1 MEIMRDREWLKR
13 TREIFGADDPGKIA
27 AYCRENWAED
37 TEHVIRTADDACD
50 NTFLFDFRWDMERTW
65 EPVHFDG
72 EIDWS
77 LIPSGDREF
86 LWQFNRHRFLPCL
99 AQAYRMTGEEKYA
112 QNYVR
117 LMSDW
122 IRRAQPGENIDL
134 GPWRT
139 LEIGIRAENWL
150 ASIPL
155 VMDSPA
161 FDDAFADLAEECL
174 RKHQRRLADHFQP
187 HKYISNWG
195 VLEACGLLLLS
206 LVLPESETELKTA
219 LKRLEDTAHVQVL
232 GDGMQWEQS
241 PMYHNEV
248 YHCFLTAYW
257 YGTRAGIGMPA
268 AVEDAVRWMAFVNYK
283 WKKPDHTQFAQGDSD
298 ATDLRDQITA
308 GAYVLKNGMLKSGG
322 YDRLDYDSIWR
333 FGIAADG
340 IYRAIQT
347 EAPDFVSAELPV
359 GGNYYLRSGWSE
371 KDSLMHFHCGET
383 GGGHGHADKLH
394 VDLVIRGEDVLVD
407 SGRYTYVD
415 GPDRYSLK
423 EAAAHNTVLVD
434 GRGFSRCE
442 TSWIYKELCTCI
454 KQPFYEGRLGGMAEG
469 AHLGYWEDDVIVN
482 RKVVWLRPDIYLLID
497 EFLSHGD
504 HTYEQYFHFDG
515 AGETRLCGEDA
526 HSGQRVH
533 FTGKDMEAWMQFVPR
548 DGGDAE
554 GRLTDTRQSGHY
566 NEIHGNRTFVRKSRG
581 DGPCCAVTVINGG
594 EKGKTSPAQIEKI
607 RLYSNVNDRILN
619 EDEAEGF
626 RICCGGREYVLFL
639 CRREVMTPTDILSW
653 ENCLGYGRV
662 VVFDR
667 TEEKEEVLTGE
678 VFSW

>member
-1 MEIMRDREWLKR
+1 MREKEWIRR
-13 TREIFGADDPGKIA
+13 TKKIFGADDPTRIA
-27 AYCRENWAED
+27 AYCLDNWGED
-37 TEHVIRTADDACD
+37 AAHVIRAADDACR

-65 EPVHFDG
+65 KPVHFEG

-86 LWQFNRHRFLPCL
+86 LWQFNRHSFLPCL
-99 AQAYRMTGEEKYA
+99 AQAYWLTGDEKYPRH
-112 QNYVR
+112 YVR

-122 IRRAQPGENIDL
+122 IRRAEPGENIDQ

-139 LEIGIRAENWL
+139 LETGIRAENWL
-150 ASIPL
+150 RSVPL
-155 VMDSPA
+155 IAENGA
-161 FDDAFADLAEECL
+161 FDDEFADLVEASL
-174 RKHQRRLADHFQP
+174 RRHQKRLADHFQP

-206 LVLPESETELKTA
+206 LVLPDSEEEIRRA
-219 LKRLEDTAHVQVL
+219 LKRLEDTARVQVL

-257 YGTRAGIGMPA
+257 YGQRGGIAMPDVLKDTVRRM
-268 AVEDAVRWMAFVNYK
+268 AVADYK

-308 GAYVLKNGMLKSGG
+308 GAYVLRDGMLKSGG

-333 FGIAADG
+333 FGIASDS
-340 IYRAIQT
+340 IYRALRP

-371 KDSLMHFHCGET
+371 KDSLLHFHCGET

-415 GPDRYSLK
+415 GPDRYRLK

-434 GRGFSRCE
+434 GRGFSSCE
-442 TSWIYKELCTCI
+442 TSWVYRELCTCI
-454 KQPFYEGRLGGMAEG
+454 KQPFYNGTFGALAEG
-469 AHLGYWEDDVIVN
+469 MHLGYWEDDVIVN
-482 RKVVWLRPDIYLLID
+482 RKVMWLRPEIYLIID
-497 EFLSHGD
+497 EFLSHGK

-515 AGETRLCGEDA
+515 AGRTELCKDGTDGIRRLRFA
-526 HSGQRVH
+526 
-533 FTGKDMEAWMQFVPR
+533 GKEMEAWMQFVSR
-548 DGGDAE
+548 GGDDAE
-554 GRLTDTRQSGHY
+554 VTLAETVQSGHY
-566 NEIHGNRTFVRKSRG
+566 NEIHANRTLVRKCTG
-581 DGPCCAVTVINGG
+581 HGPCCAVTVINGG
-594 EKGKTSPAQIEKI
+594 EKGKTYPAEVKEIP
-607 RLYSNVNDRILN
+607 LYSNVNARFLSR
-619 EDEAEGF
+619 DEAEGLQI
-626 RICCGGREYVLFL
+626 ICGDREYVLFL
-639 CRREVMTPTDILSW
+639 CHREIMKTTDIFSW
-653 ENCLGYGRV
+653 ENCLGCGRV

-667 TEEKEEVLTGE
+667 SEEKENVITGE
-678 VFSW
+678 VFAW